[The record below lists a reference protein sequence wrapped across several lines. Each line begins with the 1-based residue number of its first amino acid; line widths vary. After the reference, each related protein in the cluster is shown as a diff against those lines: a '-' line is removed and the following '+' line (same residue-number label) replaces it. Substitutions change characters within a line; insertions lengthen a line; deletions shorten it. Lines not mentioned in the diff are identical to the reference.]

1 MKQSSSTR
9 RNFLQNGP
17 LALAI
22 ARAGVWS
29 LASEAKPDDFPVAE
43 TANGK
48 LRGMAFGPIVAF
60 RGIYYGANTG
70 GKNRFMPPQKL
81 TPWTGIKEAFAYG
94 NICPQTPANAS
105 QDYTRM
111 IEWDKQPGGM
121 GEDCLNLNLWTPGLA
136 DGRKRP
142 VFVSFHGGGFT
153 AGSSNSPGYHG
164 EPLARYADAVVVT
177 VNHRLAS
184 FGFSHFGDLLDERFA
199 GSGTVGMQDLVA
211 SLQWIRDNIAN
222 FGGDPEKV
230 MIFGQSGGGRKVS
243 AITAMPSVKGLF
255 QRAAVQSG
263 SISTLITREDA
274 TRNAKIL
281 MQELGITRNQVTAL
295 QEVPYLNL
303 LEAQVAATKKAG
315 AMGFIP
321 VVDGKV
327 IPQHPF
333 EPAASDVSKNVPFI
347 IGTMLGESALS
358 MSNYNLD
365 DAGLQE
371 YAKKRFGAEADSVL
385 AAYRKAY
392 PTASP
397 YFIETRIDTQ
407 IDRRARALHQADR
420 KSEQGGA
427 PAWVYRF
434 DYPSP
439 GYGGKFGPVH
449 GTDVSLVFHNSLTNI
464 NAAASPEMLA
474 IMEQISSAW
483 VAFAKTGDPNNPR
496 MPQWPAYNLE
506 TRTTMLFDAKTRA
519 VQDPDRE
526 LRLLHKDLKTI

>member
-1 MKQSSSTR
+1 
-9 RNFLQNGP
+9 
-17 LALAI
+17 
-22 ARAGVWS
+22 
-29 LASEAKPDDFPVAE
+29 
-43 TANGK
+43 
-48 LRGMAFGPIVAF
+48 
-60 RGIYYGANTG
+60 
-70 GKNRFMPPQKL
+70 
-81 TPWTGIKEAFAYG
+81 
-94 NICPQTPANAS
+94 
-105 QDYTRM
+105 
-111 IEWDKQPGGM
+111 
-121 GEDCLNLNLWTPGLA
+121 
-136 DGRKRP
+136 
-142 VFVSFHGGGFT
+142 
-153 AGSSNSPGYHG
+153 
-164 EPLARYADAVVVT
+164 
-177 VNHRLAS
+177 
-184 FGFSHFGDLLDERFA
+184 
-199 GSGTVGMQDLVA
+199 MQDLVA

-281 MQELGITRNQVTAL
+281 MQELGITRNQVSAL

-327 IPQHPF
+327 IPRHPF

-407 IDRRARALHQADR
+407 MDRRARALHQADR

-496 MPQWPAYNLE
+496 MPQWPAYNQE

>member
-1 MKQSSSTR
+1 MTQSWSTR
-9 RNFLQNGP
+9 RSFLQNGP
-17 LALAI
+17 IALAL

-29 LASEAKPDDFPVAE
+29 LAREARPDDFPVAE
-43 TANGK
+43 TRGGK
-48 LRGMAFGPIVAF
+48 LRGMAFGPIICF
-60 RGIYYGANTG
+60 RGIYYGASTS
-70 GKNRFMPPQKL
+70 GKNRFMPPQPVA
-81 TPWTGIKEAFAYG
+81 PWSGIKEAFAYG

-136 DGRKRP
+136 DGHKRP

-184 FGFSHFGDLLDERFA
+184 FGFAHFGEILDERFA
-199 GSGTVGMQDLVA
+199 ASGTVGMQDLVA
-211 SLQWIRDNIAN
+211 SLQWIQDNIAN
-222 FGGDPEKV
+222 FGGDPDRV

-243 AITAMPSVKGLF
+243 AMMPMPSAKGLF

-263 SISTLITREDA
+263 SISTLMTREEA

-281 MQELGITRNQVTAL
+281 MQELGISGSQAAAL
-295 QEVPYLNL
+295 QEVPYLKL
-303 LEAQVAATKKAG
+303 LEAQVVATKKTG
-315 AMGFIP
+315 GMGFIP

-327 IPQHPF
+327 IPQNPF
-333 EPAASDVSKNVPFI
+333 EPSAPDVSKNVPMI
-347 IGTMLGESALS
+347 IGTMLGDSALS
-358 MSNYNLD
+358 MSNYDLD
-365 DAGLQE
+365 EAGLKE
-371 YAKKRFGAEADSVL
+371 WAMKRFGAETDTVL
-385 AAYRKAY
+385 AAYRRAY
-392 PTASP
+392 PAVSP
-397 YFIETRIDTQ
+397 YFLETRIDTQ
-407 IDRRARALHQADR
+407 MDRRARALHQADR

-427 PAWVYRF
+427 PVWLYRF

-439 GYGGKFGPVH
+439 GYGGKFGAVH
-449 GTDVSLVFHNSLTNI
+449 GVDVSLAFHNSLTNI
-464 NAAASPEMLA
+464 NSAASPEMLA

-483 VAFAKTGDPNNPR
+483 VAFAKTGDPNNAR
-496 MPQWPAYNLE
+496 LPQWPAYNQE
-506 TRTTMLFDAKTRA
+506 TRTTLLFDAPTRA

>member
-1 MKQSSSTR
+1 M
-9 RNFLQNGP
+9 
-17 LALAI
+17 
-22 ARAGVWS
+22 RAGVWG
-29 LASEAKPDDFPVAE
+29 LALDARPDDFPVAE
-43 TANGK
+43 TRNGK
-48 LRGMAFGPIVAF
+48 LRGMAFGPIICF
-60 RGIYYGANTG
+60 RGIYYGAPTG
-70 GKNRFMPPQKL
+70 GKNRFVPPQPV

-94 NICPQTPANAS
+94 NICPQAPANAS

-121 GEDCLNLNLWTPGLA
+121 GEDCLNLNLWTPALA
-136 DGRKRP
+136 DGGKRP

-184 FGFSHFGDLLDERFA
+184 FGFAHFGDILDERFA
-199 GSGTVGMQDLVA
+199 ASGTVGMQDLVA

-222 FGGDPEKV
+222 FGGDPDKV
-230 MIFGQSGGGRKVS
+230 MIFGQSGGGRKVKRDD
-243 AITAMPSVKGLF
+243 ADAF
-255 QRAAVQSG
+255 RQRAVSPRRSAERFHQHVDRARRRHPQCQTSHAGTWDTG
-263 SISTLITREDA
+263 SQPA
-274 TRNAKIL
+274 
-281 MQELGITRNQVTAL
+281 AL
-295 QEVPYLNL
+295 QEVPYLKL
-303 LEAQVAATKKAG
+303 LEAQGAAMKKIG

-333 EPAASDVSKNVPFI
+333 EPAAPGVSKDVPMI
-347 IGTMLGESALS
+347 IGTMLGDSALS
-358 MSNYNLD
+358 MSNFNLD
-365 DAGLQE
+365 EAGLRE
-371 YAKKRFGAEADSVL
+371 YAKKRFGAEADTVL
-385 AAYRKAY
+385 AAYHKAY
-392 PTASP
+392 PAASP

-407 IDRRARALHQADR
+407 MDRRARALHQADR
-420 KSEQGGA
+420 KSAQGGA

-449 GTDVSLVFHNSLTNI
+449 GVDVSLVFHNSLTNI
-464 NAAASPEMLA
+464 NSAATAEMLA

-496 MPQWPAYNLE
+496 LPQWPAYNQE
-506 TRTTMLFDAKTRA
+506 TRTTMLFDATTRA

>member
-1 MKQSSSTR
+1 MTQCQSTR
-9 RNFLQNGP
+9 RSFLERGP
-17 LALAI
+17 LALAL
-22 ARAGVWS
+22 ARAGVWG
-29 LASEAKPDDFPVAE
+29 LARDARPDDFPVAE
-43 TANGK
+43 TRNGK
-48 LRGMAFGPIVAF
+48 LRGMAFGPIICF
-60 RGIYYGANTG
+60 RGIYYGASTS
-70 GKNRFMPPQKL
+70 GKNRFMPPQPVA
-81 TPWTGIKEAFAYG
+81 PWTGIREAFAYG
-94 NICPQTPANAS
+94 NICPQAPANAS

-164 EPLARYADAVVVT
+164 EPLARFADAVVVT
-177 VNHRLAS
+177 VNHRLAA
-184 FGFSHFGDLLDERFA
+184 FGFAHLGEVLDERFA
-199 GSGTVGMQDLVA
+199 ASGTVGMQDLVA
-211 SLQWIRDNIAN
+211 SLQWIHDNIAS
-222 FGGDPEKV
+222 FGGDPGKV

-243 AITAMPSVKGLF
+243 AITAMPSGQGLF

-263 SISTLITREDA
+263 SISTLMTREEA
-274 TRNAKIL
+274 SRNAKIL
-281 MQELGITRNQVTAL
+281 LEELGITGSQPAAL
-295 QEVPYLNL
+295 QDVPYLKL
-303 LEAQVAATKKAG
+303 LGAQGAAMKKTG
-315 AMGFIP
+315 GMGFIP

-333 EPAASDVSKNVPFI
+333 EPAASEVSKDVPMI
-347 IGTMLGESALS
+347 IGTMLGDSALS
-358 MSNYNLD
+358 LSNYDLD
-365 DAGLQE
+365 EAGLQA

-392 PTASP
+392 PTVSP
-397 YFIETRIDTQ
+397 YFIEVRIDTQ
-407 IDRRARALHQADR
+407 MDRRARALHQADR
-420 KSEQGGA
+420 KSAQGGA
-427 PAWVYRF
+427 SAWLYRF

-439 GYGGKFGPVH
+439 GYGGKFGAVH

-464 NAAASPEMLA
+464 NSAATPEMLA
-474 IMEQISSAW
+474 IMEQISAAW

-496 MPQWPAYNLE
+496 TPQWPAYNQE

-526 LRLLHKDLKTI
+526 LRLLHKDLKVI

>member
-1 MKQSSSTR
+1 MTQSRPTR
-9 RNFLQNGP
+9 RNFLERGP
-17 LALAI
+17 LALALM
-22 ARAGVWS
+22 RAGLWGV
-29 LASEAKPDDFPVAE
+29 APEAKPDDFPVAE
-43 TANGK
+43 TRSGK
-48 LRGMAFGPIVAF
+48 LRGMAFGPIICF
-60 RGIYYGANTG
+60 RGIYYGASTS
-70 GKNRFMPPQKL
+70 GKNRFMPPQPV
-81 TPWTGIKEAFAYG
+81 TSWTGIKEAFAYG
-94 NICPQTPANAS
+94 NICPQFPANAS

-164 EPLARYADAVVVT
+164 EPLARYADAAVVT

-184 FGFSHFGDLLDERFA
+184 FGFAHFGEILDERFA
-199 GSGTVGMQDLVA
+199 ASGTVGMQDLVA
-211 SLQWIRDNIAN
+211 SLQWIHDNIAN
-222 FGGDPEKV
+222 FGGDPDKV

-243 AITAMPSVKGLF
+243 AITAMPSGKGLF

-263 SISTLITREDA
+263 SISTLMTREAA

-281 MQELGITRNQVTAL
+281 MQELGISGSQPAAL
-295 QEVPYLNL
+295 QEVPYLKF
-303 LEAQVAATKKAG
+303 LEAQGAAMKKTG
-315 AMGFIP
+315 GMGFIP

-327 IPQHPF
+327 IPQDPF
-333 EPAASDVSKNVPFI
+333 EPAASEVSKDVPMI

-365 DAGLQE
+365 EAGLE
-371 YAKKRFGAEADSVL
+371 EFARKRFGAEADKVL

-392 PTASP
+392 PAASP
-397 YFIETRIDTQ
+397 YFLETRIDTQ
-407 IDRRARALHQADR
+407 MDRRARALHQADR
-420 KSEQGGA
+420 KSAQGGA

-464 NAAASPEMLA
+464 DSAPAPEMLA

-496 MPQWPAYNLE
+496 MPQWPAYNQE
-506 TRTTMLFDAKTRA
+506 TRTTMLFDTTTRA

-526 LRLLHKDLKTI
+526 LRLLHKDVKTI